1 MENNL
6 WVAAEDE
13 LASELSF
20 TAPTVMILVHEA
32 SLQPILPGSE
42 VVFTNKHLANT
53 LPYGCKLFSATPK
66 GDEVKI
72 ADRNGEHFF
81 TDRTSLIGAVWM
93 TDQELVD
100 AFTSDG
106 MPEDLA
112 EDMVAEAIDM
122 LGKYPYTHN

>member
-1 MENNL
+1 MENIETEGSL
-6 WVAAEDE
+6 VI
-13 LASELSF
+13 
-20 TAPTVMILVHEA
+20 MILVHEA

-42 VVFTNKHLANT
+42 VAFTNKHLANT
-53 LPYGCKLFSATPK
+53 LPDGCKLFSATSK

-81 TDRTSLIGAVWM
+81 TDHISLIGAVWM

-122 LGKYPYTHN
+122 LGKYPYAHN